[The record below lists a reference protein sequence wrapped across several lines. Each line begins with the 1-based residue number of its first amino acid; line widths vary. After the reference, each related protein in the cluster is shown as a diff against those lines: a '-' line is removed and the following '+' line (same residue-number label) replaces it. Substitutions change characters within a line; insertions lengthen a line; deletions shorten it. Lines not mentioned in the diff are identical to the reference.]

1 MCNTP
6 LLGMLKSLL
15 IPGVFLV
22 FSIPALAHSPWGQYQ
37 VYRQMHL
44 LIMSTIPDGPTYP
57 YSNKIVKAINE
68 VIPEAKARPAR
79 AKNFESVHSLFK
91 TKQIQLV
98 LLSKSNAKALL
109 EGSTP
114 FSGLGPV
121 EAKVLYAF
129 GDLLLLVQNDFPDS
143 NVWLLADAFKKIHN
157 RLPGAL
163 TPQQVMVLPN
173 LHPAVL
179 LAIRGDPSP

>member
-1 MCNTP
+1 
-6 LLGMLKSLL
+6 MLKSLL
-15 IPGVFLV
+15 VPGFFLV
-22 FSIPALAHSPWGQYQ
+22 FLIPAFAHSPWGQYQ

-44 LIMSTIPDGPTYP
+44 LIMSSIPAGPTYP

-68 VIPEAKARPAR
+68 VIPEAKARPER
-79 AKNFESVHSLFK
+79 AKNFDSVHSLFK

-114 FSGLGPV
+114 FSGLGPG
-121 EAKVLYAF
+121 EAKGLYAF
-129 GDLLLLVQNDFPDS
+129 GDLLLLGQNDFPDS
-143 NVWLLADAFKKIHN
+143 NVWLLADALKKIHN

-173 LHPAVL
+173 LHHSAL
-179 LAIRGDPSP
+179 LALRGNPIP

>member
-1 MCNTP
+1 
-6 LLGMLKSLL
+6 
-15 IPGVFLV
+15 
-22 FSIPALAHSPWGQYQ
+22 
-37 VYRQMHL
+37 MHL

-79 AKNFESVHSLFK
+79 AKNFERVHSLFK

-121 EAKVLYAF
+121 EAKLLYAF

-143 NVWLLADAFKKIHN
+143 NVWVLADAFKTIHN
-157 RLPGAL
+157 HLPSAL
-163 TPQQVMVLPN
+163 TTEEILLLPN
-173 LHPAVL
+173 LHPASL

>member
-1 MCNTP
+1 
-6 LLGMLKSLL
+6 
-15 IPGVFLV
+15 
-22 FSIPALAHSPWGQYQ
+22 
-37 VYRQMHL
+37 
-44 LIMSTIPDGPTYP
+44 MSTIPDGPTYP

-79 AKNFESVHSLFK
+79 AKNFERVHSLFK

-129 GDLLLLVQNDFPDS
+129 GDLLLLVHNDFPDS
-143 NVWLLADAFKKIHN
+143 NVWLLADAFKKTHKS
-157 RLPGAL
+157 LPGAL
-163 TPQQVMVLPN
+163 IPEKSASLPN
-173 LHPAVL
+173 LHPAAL
-179 LAIRGDPSP
+179 SAILGEPQP

>member
-1 MCNTP
+1 
-6 LLGMLKSLL
+6 
-15 IPGVFLV
+15 
-22 FSIPALAHSPWGQYQ
+22 
-37 VYRQMHL
+37 
-44 LIMSTIPDGPTYP
+44 MSTIVDEPTYP
-57 YSNKIVKAINE
+57 YSKKLVEALNQ
-68 VIPEAKARPAR
+68 VIPEALARPAR
-79 AKNFESVHSLFK
+79 AKNFERVHSLFK

-129 GDLLLLVQNDFPDS
+129 GDLLLLVQKDFPDS
-143 NVWLLADAFKKIHN
+143 NVWLLADAFKKIHS

-163 TPQQVMVLPN
+163 TPQQIMLLPN
-173 LHPAVL
+173 LHPSAL
-179 LAIRGDPSP
+179 LAFHGNPTP

>member
-1 MCNTP
+1 M
-6 LLGMLKSLL
+6 
-15 IPGVFLV
+15 
-22 FSIPALAHSPWGQYQ
+22 
-37 VYRQMHL
+37 
-44 LIMSTIPDGPTYP
+44 
-57 YSNKIVKAINE
+57 
-68 VIPEAKARPAR
+68 
-79 AKNFESVHSLFK
+79 
-91 TKQIQLV
+91 
-98 LLSKSNAKALL
+98 LLSKSNANALL

-143 NVWLLADAFKKIHN
+143 NVWRLADALKKIHN

-173 LHPAVL
+173 LHPSAL
-179 LAIRGDPSP
+179 LAFRGNPIP

>member
-1 MCNTP
+1 
-6 LLGMLKSLL
+6 MLKSLL
-15 IPGVFLV
+15 VPVFVLV

-44 LIMSTIPDGPTYP
+44 LIMSTIPDSPTYP

-68 VIPEAKARPAR
+68 IIPKAKARPAR
-79 AKNFESVHSLFK
+79 AKTFERVHSLFK
-91 TKQIQLV
+91 TKQIQLE
-98 LLSKSNAKALL
+98 LLSKINAKALL

-121 EAKVLYAF
+121 EAKLLYVF

-143 NVWLLADAFKKIHN
+143 NVWLLADALIKIHN

-163 TPQQVMVLPN
+163 TPQQIMEMPN
-173 LHPAVL
+173 LHPSAL
-179 LAIRGDPSP
+179 LAFRGNPIP